1 MTETVKGAFERYGAR
16 CEIERKGER
25 IAVRAFLQPVTR
37 ETWDEPMGMGPLG
50 AVDERIWRYIGEGSV
65 ALFEGDT
72 LIFEGE
78 RYRVRR
84 TEAVYAGQKLIYRWA
99 AVSKEVEK

>member
-1 MTETVKGAFERYGAR
+1 MTEVVKGAFERYGAR
-16 CEIERKGER
+16 CEIEREDGK

-37 ETWDEPMGMGPLG
+37 ETWDEPIEMGVLG

-65 ALFEGDT
+65 ELFVGDT

-78 RYRVRR
+78 RYRVRH
-84 TEAVYAGQKLIYRWA
+84 TEAVYAGKKLIYRWA